1 MPASDWFI
9 PLSFIGPQECIGFKV
24 SITHPC
30 NQSTIIQQDGDYLL
44 STSVLASLVYVCIYI
59 YIYVCAI
66 APYYT
71 TSTLIM
77 CCRKKQTPCIICA
90 FKFYSDFYPITSVFH
105 ILKRQ
110 QSSSSSRFSFICKW
124 LGSEISRM
132 QLLFKVGFFFS
143 FRLHFV

>member
-44 STSVLASLVYVCIYI
+44 STSVLASLYVCVYI
-59 YIYVCAI
+59 YIYMRHSSLLH
-66 APYYT
+66 YKYT
-71 TSTLIM
+71 NNVLQ
-77 CCRKKQTPCIICA
+77 KKQTPCIICA